1 MKTHTPPLSRSSWR
15 TEVQLTPDV
24 AVLFCRLALVVVV
37 VVTDVWSD
45 TGVVTISESDFHN
58 MIRAKTIHGTDFI
71 RLYDMIRYLYKY
83 YI

>member
-1 MKTHTPPLSRSSWR
+1 MKTHTPPFSRSSWR

-37 VVTDVWSD
+37 VM
-45 TGVVTISESDFHN
+45 ISESDFHN
-58 MIRAKTIHGTDFI
+58 MIRAKTIRGTDFI
-71 RLYDMIRYLYKY
+71 RLCDMIRYLYKN